1 MDKDKNLL
9 ENEQLFKSL
18 FENFDEKE
26 EKLYKNDLFTPS
38 TEKEEYSNDNQKKSQ
53 TEIMRDKILKKLS
66 LEDYMLFPP
75 KNDSI
80 LINDNELGKDKEDQE
95 KLFEEEI
102 DHLRN
107 LHKLNY
113 LTFSPF
119 GISFFPNLNYMTQKN
134 EEKNQNLYNMTDE
147 SVEKENKI
155 LNIIDFDYNNYEINN
170 DLLFNIS
177 MGFIDINRLKHE
189 NVVSSENFIPRSQRI
204 SLDNKIRNLQNSAPK
219 PKVENI
225 KKPEN
230 IYKKDIEFKDDL
242 MNKLVHFVKEHENVE
257 FYTSTIDSFYKE
269 LNTITSIKENKENK
283 EKNKL
288 LIKWQKIFIERQKLY
303 KKYLM
308 DKQDKERKKR
318 KEERIKKDI
327 EKRIEQQKIY
337 QIQKEKQFEE
347 ELEKIRKKGIKNFN
361 KNRKSFNVG
370 IGVLNRNNSMEKL
383 ESKRSED
390 LSNNKSLYTIRSNST
405 CSLNNKI
412 GKKSSNKN
420 LNSSKI
426 ERKKSLNYN
435 NERYGYQKSNDD
447 YFFKLI

>member
-119 GISFFPNLNYMTQKN
+119 GISFFPNLNYMAQKN

-269 LNTITSIKENKENK
+269 LNTITSIKENK

>member
-119 GISFFPNLNYMTQKN
+119 GISFFHNLNYMAKKN

-269 LNTITSIKENKENK
+269 LNTITSIKENK